1 MLTYKGLLNKY
12 DEPEKK
18 IGPESPTRKRA
29 IYPAEAAGRKAAEQ
43 SAVSPSGAAQGQSSA
58 KNSSLTAL
66 SYGKTLPTVETA
78 QRNRAQRA
86 ALPAAGTV
94 NPSFGGVTL
103 PTVETAQRN
112 RAQRAALPAAGTV
125 NPSFGGVTLPTVE
138 TAQRNRAQRAALPA
152 AGTVNPSFGG
162 VSLWQKQPAAPTA
175 PVKINLEGGYQ
186 VQNTTVNPT
195 WGLRQNDLTKSTA
208 ADEKT
213 RLYETND
220 SLLSGQELLKKYN
233 YVLQDAQMDKRT
245 MERAAKKGMS
255 AVGRAIKESPDMNT
269 YRDVMRVQTGLQ
281 SKLKSAAFTAG
292 LLDSI
297 GGDGASIL
305 AGAGKKLALPALQ
318 EQNQAIQALFAQT
331 KENNPT
337 AALLGAGAGELSK
350 AGAGY
355 MTVGKWAEGGLKKG
369 ADALGKRMAAST
381 ASDASQRLAAWAA
394 LNPAIAKL
402 LEGGTRLLAQQA
414 ADTAVNTPITL
425 MAALAEG
432 KSRGEIGR
440 DIGRQMATDAAFN
453 VGLEG
458 MGMAA
463 RALTRLKGS
472 IQTKAAMKRIPEQIE
487 KSMTGQMKPN
497 EYIKLGPTP
506 PILQKYG
513 MVDGDLLMPQG
524 VVPKV
529 DYPAG
534 YRQALAK
541 GTDISEN
548 QIKKI
553 QGHDLGFEVI
563 RQLPVRM
570 KNPVAILK
578 SDTQKDSLVVLT
590 DMMDKFGQ
598 PIIVPIKVAKDGT
611 TEIGNILPSMYG
623 RKGFESFM
631 EEQKKKGNI
640 LYMDADKKRIRNSSL
655 STGVQFP
662 EPFNTDADPMLRIAQ
677 RAENV
682 KGKMGAGKAIF
693 SDPGS
698 GAQMGKKIEA
708 ADASRDSSLSG
719 PPLRKLPPADSTNI
733 VADAAGNVKGRIL
746 SSNPDIAVEQGAKK
760 NPQHFP
766 GNGVQFPEPYSV
778 TDPTARIAQ
787 QAGNVKGKMGKK
799 TEAASAQRDSSLSSP
814 PSSGNQLAASTD
826 IITDAA
832 GNVKGRILS
841 SNPDIA
847 VDTGKKEIRNSSLST
862 GVQFPES
869 FNAAADPTARIA
881 QRAENVNTAG
891 IGRDHSHEEHRIQQ
905 TAQKMA
911 RQENLPMQRMRPEE
925 LEELRKEYDLLKS
938 EEYRREQIQKLGT
951 DAGVSA
957 IGEKIRSLDRRVF
970 ELEDIFAQQA
980 VLRTE
985 EAVRADAAR
994 EMGSLFHF
1002 TDGEM
1007 PQKVSEA
1014 LKRVIAEARSGQI
1027 STESRQSLFEILY
1040 KRRGQADTNADG
1052 LQELLRDRKLQVD
1065 VDAAADIA
1073 DINSWNGRSKGRL
1086 GKIKIGRDSN
1096 VESFYRELSE
1106 KYPLYFPKGIDRA
1119 SEQLMQMRR
1128 VSEMLAQD
1136 KTPGRADY
1144 ERQFNRVLDKI
1155 LDAGAIKQAYADELV
1170 QQAKDAPMDYYS
1182 KINNYADV
1190 SLDSVQSWYNELY
1203 RLEKMAERTPSDLN
1217 QKQQYILDGLLDGA
1231 ISKEEAE
1238 EFAGADYGKI
1248 MQQHEIQAPIRALQ
1262 ERIGGWK
1269 RFTQAKNH
1277 ALMDEIVG
1285 EVHIGKGGWKDKAA
1299 LAYSRETAERNLR
1312 DIAPTKEK
1320 AEQIE
1325 RAIFEPIHDNERK
1338 RMLFVRGLQKPIAEL
1353 KIGTRKNI
1361 SIALPGTMERRCSES
1376 MIVQWLGESQ
1386 YKLRKMQASGASA
1399 AECKQLAEE
1408 IRSVEAALQPEQLS
1422 RIQKGISRLKA
1433 TYKEMHTLI
1442 NEILLRSGL
1451 DPIGYIDD
1459 YFPHMNFDDPEG
1471 PVERAA
1477 QLLGFHFAAKELPM
1491 DIAGRT
1497 DTFRPGRK
1505 WVGNFLHRTSEQT
1518 DYDALRAFDL
1528 YLDNVSDVIF
1538 HTEDVRRLRAYEDH
1552 FRFQGSDAGVKDR
1565 VAKIRA
1571 DKTLDIEEQQ
1581 KKIREIYEENEQN
1594 HKLQN
1599 YVNHISA
1606 YTDALAGK
1614 KSSLDRGMEKQ
1625 LTGRRGY
1632 QVFKEIENRV
1642 AGNMV
1647 AGNIGS
1653 AMTNFIPITQA
1664 MGTVRPTSMMR
1675 GMAEALSY
1683 MRKDGMDKITKRS
1696 SFLAT
1701 RENGDLLYKSTLR
1714 RLGDKVG
1721 LPMEIADKFS
1731 TQAVWRAKYYD
1742 YLSSGLDA
1750 DEAIRQADRFSRG
1763 LFGGRSKGAMPTLF
1777 YAQSPLL
1784 KPFTMF
1790 QLEVNNQIS
1799 YIAKDIPREAQGSLW
1814 KMARA
1819 YTGLVI
1825 GAYVYN
1831 DIYEKVT
1838 GRRSAL
1844 DPFAIANEAVGG
1856 LTGTQMKNTVDII
1869 ADAAGGEG
1877 FGLTE
1882 EVEKKKPSEVIAT
1895 ATTDIGG
1902 NVPFVGGVLF
1912 DGGRIP
1918 VQSAFLNPIKV
1929 AGAAAD
1935 MKSGEI
1941 PKEKGMQTIS
1951 KEAQKP
1957 LWYLGMPF
1965 AGGQIRKTVAGL
1977 EAMRKGGSYEQT
1989 NKGEKL
1995 QFAVDQSNP
2004 ATWAQAALFGK
2015 WATPE
2020 GQAYMN
2026 GSRALNE
2033 KSTQTYEK
2041 LLSAGVKNLVA
2052 AKSITQVTEQ
2062 EKASGKRRAIRDCL
2076 LDTEQ
2081 KGLLYYGLVA
2091 SEKDREILDGVQKSN
2106 GSIGAAAECLM
2117 QLAECNNVSM
2127 ERTKIRGASLP
2138 NGTKEYIYLNKV
2150 VSKDSREKEQKQ
2162 IDRLKQAAVGID
2174 DYLTIKNRME
2184 LIENGGG
2191 KSTAKADEMA
2201 EWIIEQGYTREQY
2214 QAISD
2219 VFAFWSMQKQEI

>member
-1 MLTYKGLLNKY
+1 MSDAKM
-12 DEPEKK
+12 P
-18 IGPESPTRKRA
+18 PTD
-29 IYPAEAAGRKAAEQ
+29 GR
-43 SAVSPSGAAQGQSSA
+43 
-58 KNSSLTAL
+58 TAL
-66 SYGKTLPTVETA
+66 E
-78 QRNRAQRA
+78 
-86 ALPAAGTV
+86 
-94 NPSFGGVTL
+94 
-103 PTVETAQRN
+103 
-112 RAQRAALPAAGTV
+112 
-125 NPSFGGVTLPTVE
+125 
-138 TAQRNRAQRAALPA
+138 
-152 AGTVNPSFGG
+152 
-162 VSLWQKQPAAPTA
+162 
-175 PVKINLEGGYQ
+175 
-186 VQNTTVNPT
+186 
-195 WGLRQNDLTKSTA
+195 
-208 ADEKT
+208 
-213 RLYETND
+213 
-220 SLLSGQELLKKYN
+220 
-233 YVLQDAQMDKRT
+233 
-245 MERAAKKGMS
+245 
-255 AVGRAIKESPDMNT
+255 
-269 YRDVMRVQTGLQ
+269 
-281 SKLKSAAFTAG
+281 
-292 LLDSI
+292 
-297 GGDGASIL
+297 
-305 AGAGKKLALPALQ
+305 
-318 EQNQAIQALFAQT
+318 
-331 KENNPT
+331 
-337 AALLGAGAGELSK
+337 
-350 AGAGY
+350 
-355 MTVGKWAEGGLKKG
+355 
-369 ADALGKRMAAST
+369 
-381 ASDASQRLAAWAA
+381 
-394 LNPAIAKL
+394 
-402 LEGGTRLLAQQA
+402 
-414 ADTAVNTPITL
+414 
-425 MAALAEG
+425 
-432 KSRGEIGR
+432 
-440 DIGRQMATDAAFN
+440 
-453 VGLEG
+453 
-458 MGMAA
+458 
-463 RALTRLKGS
+463 
-472 IQTKAAMKRIPEQIE
+472 
-487 KSMTGQMKPN
+487 
-497 EYIKLGPTP
+497 
-506 PILQKYG
+506 
-513 MVDGDLLMPQG
+513 
-524 VVPKV
+524 
-529 DYPAG
+529 
-534 YRQALAK
+534 
-541 GTDISEN
+541 
-548 QIKKI
+548 
-553 QGHDLGFEVI
+553 
-563 RQLPVRM
+563 
-570 KNPVAILK
+570 
-578 SDTQKDSLVVLT
+578 
-590 DMMDKFGQ
+590 
-598 PIIVPIKVAKDGT
+598 
-611 TEIGNILPSMYG
+611 LPS
-623 RKGFESFM
+623 
-631 EEQKKKGNI
+631 N
-640 LYMDADKKRIRNSSL
+640 
-655 STGVQFP
+655 
-662 EPFNTDADPMLRIAQ
+662 
-677 RAENV
+677 
-682 KGKMGAGKAIF
+682 AI
-693 SDPGS
+693 
-698 GAQMGKKIEA
+698 
-708 ADASRDSSLSG
+708 
-719 PPLRKLPPADSTNI
+719 
-733 VADAAGNVKGRIL
+733 
-746 SSNPDIAVEQGAKK
+746 
-760 NPQHFP
+760 
-766 GNGVQFPEPYSV
+766 V
-778 TDPTARIAQ
+778 TDT
-787 QAGNVKGKMGKK
+787 
-799 TEAASAQRDSSLSSP
+799 
-814 PSSGNQLAASTD
+814 
-826 IITDAA
+826 A

-862 GVQFPES
+862 GVQFPEP

-881 QRAENVNTAG
+881 QQGENVNMAG

-911 RQENLPMQRMRPEE
+911 RQENIPMQRMRPEE

-951 DAGVSA
+951 DAGVFA

-1231 ISKEEAE
+1231 ISREEAE

-1338 RMLFVRGLQKPIAEL
+1338 RMLFVRRLQKPIAEL

-1664 MGTVRPTSMMR
+1664 MGTVRPTSMMK

-1731 TQAVWRAKYYD
+1731 TQAVWRAKYHD

-1750 DEAIRQADRFSRG
+1750 DEAIRQADRFCRG

-1877 FGLTE
+1877 FSLTE

-1977 EAMRKGGSYEQT
+1977 ETMRKGGSYEQT

-2150 VSKDSREKEQKQ
+2150 VDKDSREKEQKQ
-2162 IDRLKQAAVGID
+2162 IDRLKQAAIGID

-2219 VFAFWSMQKQEI
+2219 VFMFWSMQKQEI